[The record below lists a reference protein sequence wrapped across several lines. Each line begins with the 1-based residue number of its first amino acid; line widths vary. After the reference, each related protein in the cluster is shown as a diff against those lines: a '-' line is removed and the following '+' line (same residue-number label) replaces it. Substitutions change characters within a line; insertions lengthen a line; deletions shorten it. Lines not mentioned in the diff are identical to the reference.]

1 MSSILIAG
9 DLVGIYGWGWGEGGG
24 EGKALSRMRQEGLR
38 QEGVGEEWV
47 GMREGVIQI

>member
-1 MSSILIAG
+1 MLISG